1 MGQLLFL
8 VLVVVLI
15 KILVDNLKPM
25 FNKKKP
31 SPSGDF
37 IDISEKW
44 INADEMPYQKNEYLF
59 NNRELLIFNRLK
71 DILDNS
77 RYSVYPH
84 IRLADLL
91 NVPAGTQNR
100 QEYLY
105 RIKERSLD
113 MVVFESSYL
122 KPVLVVNFKT
132 QEDGKKQQIT
142 DRFTEKALYTAGI
155 KSIDLNLDSPP
166 DHEELQSHLREFGL
180 EL

>member
-1 MGQLLFL
+1 MQIL
-8 VLVVVLI
+8 VAILVVVLI
-15 KILVDNLKPM
+15 KLLIDNLKPV
-25 FNKKKP
+25 FSNKKK
-31 SPSGDF
+31 SPKSGDF

-44 INADEMPYQKNEYLF
+44 INADDMPYQKNEYLF
-59 NNRELLIFNRLK
+59 NNRELLIFKRLK

-77 RYSVYPH
+77 RYAVYPH

-91 NVPAGTQNR
+91 SVPAGTQNR
-100 QEYLY
+100 QEYLF

-122 KPVLVVNFKT
+122 KPVLAVNLKT

-142 DRFTEKALYTAGI
+142 DQFTEKALNTAGI
-155 KSIDLNLDSPP
+155 KSIDLDLKNPP
-166 DHEELQSHLREFGL
+166 ESEELQGHLRALGL